1 MDATNQAILERAKKT
16 RSVSRPIVTKQIN
29 KLESEISNLADKT
42 TVHEIY
48 MQLISKF
55 EELSTLDKEIE
66 NLIDTESL
74 EEEILTREEYRDKFI
89 IWKIRA
95 ERYVGSVSN
104 IAIQNSVEN
113 QPQNITL
120 PLNRTEILEDRKFR
134 NLDKDSV
141 TLGNGDEEILS
152 EFDKLVSFVD
162 GRYRVNLPWKPGMR
176 EAFTN
181 NKTVARKRFEGLV
194 RRFKCD
200 HELFCEYKDVI
211 DDYVREGIVE
221 RTSCDSLSDSQGFYL
236 PHHAVI
242 RSDKTT
248 SRIRIVFDGSAHE
261 DGQSSLN
268 QSLYTGPN
276 LHPNI
281 LELLLCFRKSP
292 VAFTADVKSA
302 FLQIELDLRDR
313 DFTRFFWTDNLNNE
327 PYVLNFTRVLF
338 GLRPSPYLLA
348 ATLKHHF
355 KKYKEQYSHTFELL
369 NSFIYVDDLIW
380 SE

>member
-1 MDATNQAILERAKKT
+1 MSALKFETRLGWSLQGKCDERSDCT
-16 RSVSRPIVTKQIN
+16 SVHLVH
-29 KLESEISNLADKT
+29 SE
-42 TVHEIY
+42 EE
-48 MQLISKF
+48 LIST
-55 EELSTLDKEIE
+55 ELRRFWEIESLGILDK
-66 NLIDTESL
+66 
-74 EEEILTREEYRDKFI
+74 
-89 IWKIRA
+89 
-95 ERYVGSVSN
+95 G
-104 IAIQNSVEN
+104 
-113 QPQNITL
+113 
-120 PLNRTEILEDRKFR
+120 
-134 NLDKDSV
+134 SV

-152 EFDKLVSFVD
+152 EFDKSVNFVD

-176 EAFTN
+176 EALQN

-221 RTSCDSLSDSQGFYL
+221 RTSCDSLLDSQGFYL

-302 FLQIELDLRDR
+302 FIQIELDFRDR

-348 ATLKHHF
+348 VTLKHHF
-355 KKYKEQYSHTFELL
+355 KNDAGMLL
-369 NSFIYVDDLIW
+369 RKWRSNSKQLNLLWQQGVKTESSETSAIDLTPPTKVLGLAWDPENDLIYFDQKIF
-380 SE
+380 